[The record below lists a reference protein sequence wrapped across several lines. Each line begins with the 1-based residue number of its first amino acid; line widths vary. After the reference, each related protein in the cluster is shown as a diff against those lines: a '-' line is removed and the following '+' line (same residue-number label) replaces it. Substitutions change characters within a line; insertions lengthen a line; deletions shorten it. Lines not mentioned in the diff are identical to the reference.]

1 MTRVSTAGLFAT
13 SVAAINTAQDR
24 LNTAAQQANSGKL
37 ASDLSGYASSDEQ
50 ITAAKTLQSRI
61 QSYLDNNKILSSK
74 LDLQDQ
80 TLQSVADSASTAKTA
95 ITQAL
100 AAGDGTSLIT
110 QLQGALSD
118 AVTALNTQFNGQYVF
133 AGSQT
138 STPPVSI
145 TQLSDLNTPTALAN
159 IGSVFTNDQL
169 APVSR
174 IEDNA
179 VVTTGQLASTVGTPL
194 FSALQQIAAFNAGP
208 NGPINGTL
216 TAAQTTFLTGVISSF
231 STAETQSTAAVVQ
244 NGAVQQQLT
253 SVTTNL
259 TNQSDTLTQSLGNL
273 TDVDVAKAASDLQ
286 MAQFAMQAS
295 AKVFSALSDTNLLTL
310 LPNTF
315 N

>member
-1 MTRVSTAGLFAT
+1 MTRVSTAGLYAT

-37 ASDLSGYASSDEQ
+37 ATDLSGYASSDEQ

-61 QSYLDNNKILSSK
+61 QSYLDNNKVLSSK
-74 LDLQDQ
+74 LALQDQ
-80 TLQSVADSASTAKTA
+80 TLQSVANSATTAKTA

-100 AAGDGTSLIT
+100 AAGDGTALIT

-145 TQLSDLNTPTALAN
+145 SQLTDLTTPAATGSIA
-159 IGSVFTNDQL
+159 SVFTNDQL
-169 APVSR
+169 APVTR

-194 FSALQQIAAFNAGP
+194 FTALQQIAIFNQGP

-216 TAAQTTFLTGVISSF
+216 TAAQTTFLTGVIASF
-231 STAETQSTAAVVQ
+231 ATAETKSTSAVVQ

-253 SVTTNL
+253 SVTKNL
-259 TNQSDTLTQSLGNL
+259 TSQSDTLAQSLGNL
-273 TDVDVAKAASDLQ
+273 TDVDIAKAASDLQ

-295 AKVFSALSDTNLLTL
+295 AKIFSALTSSNLLNL

>member
-1 MTRVSTAGLFAT
+1 MTRVSTAGLYAT

-24 LNTAAQQANSGKL
+24 LNTAARQANSGKL
-37 ASDLSGYASSDEQ
+37 ATDLSGYASSDEQ

-61 QSYLDNNKILSSK
+61 QSYLDNNKVLTSK

-80 TLQSVADSASTAKTA
+80 TLQTVATSASSAKTA

-100 AAGDGTSLIT
+100 AAGDGTSLLT
-110 QLQGALSD
+110 QLQGSLSD

-145 TQLSDLNTPTALAN
+145 SQLTDLTTPAATASIA
-159 IGSVFTNDQL
+159 SVFKNDQL
-169 APVSR
+169 APVTR

-194 FSALQQIAAFNAGP
+194 FSALQQIAAFNQGP
-208 NGPINGTL
+208 NGPITGTL
-216 TAAQTTFLTGVISSF
+216 TPAQTTFLQGVIASF
-231 STAETQSTAAVVQ
+231 TTAETKSTSAVVQ
-244 NGAVQQQLT
+244 NGAVQQQLAN
-253 SVTTNL
+253 VNKNL
-259 TNQSDTLTQSLGNL
+259 STQSDTLTQSLGNL
-273 TDVDVAKAASDLQ
+273 TDVDIAKAASDLQ
-286 MAQFAMQAS
+286 LAQFAMQAS
-295 AKVFSALSDTNLLTL
+295 AKVFGALSSSNLLNL

>member
-37 ASDLSGYASSDEQ
+37 ANDLAGYASSDEQ

-61 QSYLDNNKILSSK
+61 QSYLDNNKVLASR

-80 TLQSVADSASTAKTA
+80 TLQSVADSATAAKSA

-100 AAGDGTSLIT
+100 AAGDGSSLMT

-118 AVTALNTQFNGQYVF
+118 AVTALNTQFNGQYVY

-138 STPPVSI
+138 STAPVTISKL
-145 TQLSDLNTPTALAN
+145 TDLTTAAATTNLS
-159 IGSVFTNDQL
+159 SVFANDQL
-169 APVSR
+169 APVTR

-179 VVTTGQLASTVGTPL
+179 VVTTGQLASGVGTPL
-194 FSALQQIAAFNAGP
+194 FAALQQVEAFNEGP
-208 NGPINGTL
+208 NGPITGTL
-216 TAAQTTFLTGVISSF
+216 TPAQTTFLQGVISSLAG
-231 STAETQSTAAVVQ
+231 AETQATAAVVQ
-244 NGAVQQQLT
+244 NGAVQHQLT
-253 SVTTNL
+253 SVTANL
-259 TNQSDTLTQSLGNL
+259 TNQSSTLTQTLGNL
-273 TDVDVAKAASDLQ
+273 TDIDIAKAASDLQ

-295 AKVFSALSDTNLLTL
+295 AKVFSALTSSNLLTL

>member
-13 SVAAINTAQDR
+13 SVSAINTAQDR
-24 LNTAAQQANSGKL
+24 LNTAALEANTGKL
-37 ASDLSGYASSDEQ
+37 ASDLAGYASSDEQ
-50 ITAAKTLQSRI
+50 ITATNTLQSRI
-61 QSYLDNNKILSSK
+61 QSYLNNNKVLTSK

-80 TLQSVADSASTAKTA
+80 TLQSVADSATTAKTA

-100 AAGDGTSLIT
+100 AAGDGTSLMT

-118 AVTALNTQFNGQYVF
+118 AVTALNTQFNGQYVY

-138 STPPVSI
+138 STPPVAVS
-145 TQLSDLNTPTALAN
+145 QLSDLTTPAATAN
-159 IGSVFTNDQL
+159 IGSVFKNDQL
-169 APVSR
+169 APVTR

-194 FSALQQIAAFNAGP
+194 FTALQQVVAFNQGP
-208 NGPINGTL
+208 NGPITGTL
-216 TAAQTTFLTGVISSF
+216 TSAQSTFLQGVIASF
-231 STAETQSTAAVVQ
+231 STAETSATGAVVQ

-259 TNQSDTLTQSLGNL
+259 TNQSDTLTQNLGNL
-273 TDVDVAKAASDLQ
+273 TDVDIAKAASDLQ

-295 AKVFSALSDTNLLTL
+295 ARVFAALSSSNLLTL

>member
-1 MTRVSTAGLFAT
+1 MTRVSTAGLYAT

-37 ASDLSGYASSDEQ
+37 ATDLSGYASSDEQ

-80 TLQSVADSASTAKTA
+80 TLQSVANSATTAKTA

-100 AAGDGTSLIT
+100 AAGDGTSLLT
-110 QLQGALSD
+110 QLQGTLSD

-145 TQLSDLNTPTALAN
+145 TQLSDLNSATALAN
-159 IGSVFTNDQL
+159 IGSVFANDQL
-169 APVSR
+169 APVTR

-179 VVTTGQLASTVGTPL
+179 VVTTGQLASAVGTPL
-194 FSALQQIAAFNAGP
+194 FSALQQIAAYNAGP
-208 NGPINGTL
+208 NGPITGTL
-216 TAAQTTFLTGVISSF
+216 TPAQTTFLTGVISSF
-231 STAETQSTAAVVQ
+231 TTAETKSTAAVVQ

-253 SVTTNL
+253 SVTKNL
-259 TNQSDTLTQSLGNL
+259 SNQSDTLTQSLGNL
-273 TDVDVAKAASDLQ
+273 TDVDIAKAASDLQ

-295 AKVFSALSDTNLLTL
+295 AKVFSALTNSNLLNL